1 MGSATGGYMRGRFL
15 LIGFAAWL
23 GASLL
28 LRAAPPR
35 VIGSGEPIR
44 VFALYAASF
53 VLMFFLL
60 RMLVVKGVDA
70 DAAPR
75 AAIAL
80 LLPTLILDGLA
91 SAFFPTVYPN
101 FPASAAGVFGGW
113 MLICCGGG
121 LVA

>member
-1 MGSATGGYMRGRFL
+1 MKRFL
-15 LIGFAAWL
+15 IIGFLFWL
-23 GASLL
+23 GGSLL
-28 LRAAPPR
+28 LRAAPAR
-35 VIGSGEPIR
+35 VIGTGEPIR
-44 VFALYAASF
+44 VLLLYAVSF
-53 VLMFFLL
+53 VLMFLL
-60 RMLVVKGVDA
+60 LGILVVKRVDA
-70 DAAPR
+70 SAAPR